1 MIMKENKIKE
11 KNIEEVAKDITGVM
25 ENRLSKISEV
35 LNLDLNEDVIKTID
49 NLSTNEERD
58 KLMGIIINKQLEKLK
73 KIITMEK
80 FSEVSRDVDDITDYY
95 ASKKEDFDAVIEE
108 GDHIANDILFKVIGH
123 NDRKIDLPI
132 DISMIKDYCFSSSL
146 KENQFYD
153 TLTWIALRYIAISKC
168 ISFQEC
174 L

>member
-1 MIMKENKIKE
+1 MKENKIKE

-25 ENRLSKISEV
+25 ENRLSTISEV
-35 LNLDLNEDVIKTID
+35 LNLDLNVDVIKTID
-49 NLSTNEERD
+49 SLSNNEERD
-58 KLMGIIINKQLEKLK
+58 TLMGIIINKQLEKLK
-73 KIITMEK
+73 KTITMEK

-132 DISMIKDYCFSSSL
+132 DVSMIKDYCFSSSL

>member
-1 MIMKENKIKE
+1 MKENKIKE

-80 FSEVSRDVDDITDYY
+80 FSDVSRDVDDITDYY

>member
-1 MIMKENKIKE
+1 MKENKIKE

-25 ENRLSKISEV
+25 ENRLSTISEV
-35 LNLDLNEDVIKTID
+35 LNLDLDNDIIKTLD
-49 NLSTNEERD
+49 SLSNDKERD

-73 KIITMEK
+73 KTVTMEK

-132 DISMIKDYCFSSSL
+132 DVSMIKDYCFSSSL

>member
-1 MIMKENKIKE
+1 MKENKIKE

-25 ENRLSKISEV
+25 ENRLSTISEV
-35 LNLDLNEDVIKTID
+35 LNLDLNVDVIKTID
-49 NLSTNEERD
+49 SLSNNEERD
-58 KLMGIIINKQLEKLK
+58 TLMGIIINKQLEKLK
-73 KIITMEK
+73 KTVTMEK

-132 DISMIKDYCFSSSL
+132 DVSMIKDYCFSSSL

-168 ISFQEC
+168 VSFQEC

>member
-1 MIMKENKIKE
+1 MKENKIKE

-25 ENRLSKISEV
+25 ENRLSTISEV
-35 LNLDLNEDVIKTID
+35 LNLDLNDDVIKTID
-49 NLSTNEERD
+49 SLSNNEERD
-58 KLMGIIINKQLEKLK
+58 KLMGIIINNQLEKLK
-73 KIITMEK
+73 KTVTMEK

-108 GDHIANDILFKVIGH
+108 GDHIANDILFKVIGY

>member
-1 MIMKENKIKE
+1 MKENKIKE

-25 ENRLSKISEV
+25 ENRLSTISEV
-35 LNLDLNEDVIKTID
+35 LNLDLDNDIIKTID
-49 NLSTNEERD
+49 SLSNDKERD

-73 KIITMEK
+73 KTVTMEK

-132 DISMIKDYCFSSSL
+132 DVSMIKDYCFSSSL

>member
-1 MIMKENKIKE
+1 MKENKIKE

-35 LNLDLNEDVIKTID
+35 LNLDLNDDIIKTID
-49 NLSTNEERD
+49 SLSNNEERD

-73 KIITMEK
+73 KTITMEK

-132 DISMIKDYCFSSSL
+132 NVSMIKDYCFSSSL

>member
-1 MIMKENKIKE
+1 MKENKIKE